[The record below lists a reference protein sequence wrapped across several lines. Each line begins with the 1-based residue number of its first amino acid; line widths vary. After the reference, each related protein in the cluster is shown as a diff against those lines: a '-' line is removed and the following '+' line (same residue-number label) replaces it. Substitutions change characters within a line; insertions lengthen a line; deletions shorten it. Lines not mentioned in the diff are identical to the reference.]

1 MRRIYSNIIEEGDI
15 NMSNLKDEKYSP
27 PNPGPDDLNKPTS
40 EPLHVEAVPGAT
52 VLSQEASD
60 IMNSIITGN

>member
-1 MRRIYSNIIEEGDI
+1 MTMTSN
-15 NMSNLKDEKYSP
+15 NLDSTDL
-27 PNPGPDDLNKPTS
+27 NPGTDDLNKPTS

-60 IMNSIITGN
+60 IMKDIITGN

>member
-1 MRRIYSNIIEEGDI
+1 MTMTSN
-15 NMSNLKDEKYSP
+15 NLDTTN
-27 PNPGPDDLNKPTS
+27 PNPGPDDLSKPAS

-60 IMNSIITGN
+60 IMKDIIKGN

>member
-1 MRRIYSNIIEEGDI
+1 
-15 NMSNLKDEKYSP
+15 MSGLEDEKHSP

-40 EPLHVEAVPGAT
+40 EPLHVEVVPGAT

-60 IMNSIITGN
+60 IIKDIIKGN